1 MSQRGRTRRPGPPQ
15 RSPSMARRRSRSRGS
30 SLLLFLLGLLAG
42 AGALYLFRQGSPSPP
57 SQRAEV
63 AHQEEAA
70 PASTSKATRQEE
82 STRPKAASDHVEP
95 ASAPV
100 TTVPAPPEGPVQGV
114 RVALVIDDLGT
125 TVEELRPLLGLGVP
139 VSYSVLPYQEQTP
152 EVVAEL
158 RKRGAEILL
167 HMPMEPKNGENPG
180 PGALL
185 GGMSD
190 AEIEDKTVAAL
201 KAVPGAVG
209 VNNHMGSKLSEEEG
223 PMKAVLRI
231 LAGRGLFFLDS
242 RTSAETVG
250 YKVARELGI
259 PAAERQV
266 FLDGDPTPQAI
277 EKQFQRLLD
286 LARTHGAAIAI
297 GHPHPETLAALER
310 EVPKAKAE
318 GYEFVP
324 VSYLLTRDE

>member
-1 MSQRGRTRRPGPPQ
+1 
-15 RSPSMARRRSRSRGS
+15 MARRRSRSRGS
-30 SLLLFLLGLLAG
+30 SRSGGILLFLLGLLVG
-42 AGALYLFRQGSPSPP
+42 AGVLYLLRQGPSRPVEEPAREETSASPKRTQAHKTPVQPP
-57 SQRAEV
+57 QSSHRA
-63 AHQEEAA
+63 
-70 PASTSKATRQEE
+70 SL
-82 STRPKAASDHVEP
+82 SDHVEP
-95 ASAPV
+95 AATTV
-100 TTVPAPPEGPVQGV
+100 TVPAPPAGPVQGV

-125 TVEELRPLLGLGVP
+125 SVEELHPLEGLGVP
-139 VSYSVLPYQEQTP
+139 VTYSVLPYGDQTP
-152 EVVAEL
+152 EVVSEL

-167 HMPMEPKNGENPG
+167 HLPMEPKNGENPG

-190 AEIEDKTVAAL
+190 AEIEDKTLAAL
-201 KAVPGAVG
+201 RAVPGAVG

-223 PMKAVLRI
+223 PMKAVLRV

-242 RTSAETVG
+242 RTSAQTVG
-250 YKVARELGI
+250 YKVARELGV

-277 EKQFQRLLD
+277 EGQFQRLLA
-286 LARTHGAAIAI
+286 LARAHGSAIAI

-310 EVPKAKAE
+310 EVPKARAE

-324 VSYLLTRDE
+324 VSYLLTRSDDE